1 MKIYKVLENDWNVP
15 VGICVV
21 VYERDEILK
30 NVVWCEEFK
39 RYKKDKLNAG
49 YGIDEKFLKEIEEW

>member
-30 NVVWCEEFK
+30 NVVWCEELK

-49 YGIDEKFLKEIEEW
+49 YAIDEKFLKEIEEW